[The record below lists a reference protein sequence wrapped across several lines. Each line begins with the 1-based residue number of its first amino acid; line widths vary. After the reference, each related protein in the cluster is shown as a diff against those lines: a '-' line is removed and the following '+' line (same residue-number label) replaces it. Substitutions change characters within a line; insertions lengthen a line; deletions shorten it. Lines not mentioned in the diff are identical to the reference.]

1 MESLI
6 ADYLLHHGY
15 VKTAQSFNQQVGE
28 ARKARFIDLNS
39 PLGPISIP
47 RDESITLPTTT
58 ATSPLIRMEIR
69 QFLLEGA
76 ATEALGLL
84 ELHYPALV
92 STLPNSSRGAEEV
105 GGRADIEGDDGI
117 LLLRLKLQIF
127 IEAVASSRSL
137 PSSSDRKGKS
147 RSTATSEDL
156 ILSLGQSLDGSYRSD
171 PRPEVREA
179 LMLTFSLLAYE
190 EPEKEV
196 GSVGELLSQKK
207 RESLADFVNS
217 AILGKDQSELE
228 TVYRQMSAVVTE
240 LAQHNVAGSV
250 FVNPRKMLG
259 LV

>member
-1 MESLI
+1 M
-6 ADYLLHHGY
+6 
-15 VKTAQSFNQQVGE
+15 GE

-69 QFLLEGA
+69 QFLLRGA
-76 ATEALGLL
+76 AAEALGLL

-156 ILSLGQSLDGSYRSD
+156 ILSLGQSLDGLYRSD